1 MVSLVCFLQGWGLKG
16 DSSSHKSTVPG
27 SLTAESTALTVSSTF
42 CAHGRDLR
50 MFSLKGQYLNDHQL
64 HGSEGCP
71 ENVLLQNIIKIE
83 WKGGQGFH
91 RLRRNSEISTLGK
104 TSLIQRIIHTKWGET
119 RKLFSSITS
128 ATLHAL
134 KILLSKSSLWSKN
147 SPYLV
152 CESSFIGTQP

>member
-1 MVSLVCFLQGWGLKG
+1 MENGLTGVFPAGLGPQGRFFLSQVDG
-16 DSSSHKSTVPG
+16 SC

-64 HGSEGCP
+64 QGSEGSP

-91 RLRRNSEISTLGK
+91 RLRGNSEISTLGK
-104 TSLIQRIIHTKWGET
+104 TSLIQRIIHTKWVANQEIIFLNHFCHLARSENT
-119 RKLFSSITS
+119 VVK
-128 ATLHAL
+128 
-134 KILLSKSSLWSKN
+134 
-147 SPYLV
+147 V
-152 CESSFIGTQP
+152 